1 MLNMSCW
8 INEVLKILF
17 DHICKSPKMD
27 RWTQWIVFPNI
38 FLHNCILLHSF
49 ICWVLQ
55 LFRKS
60 VHTIHLSISH
70 KIYSKNYCKN
80 KEYLWVISQKKKDG
94 RFLVSGRKMVRKYG
108 HLEKWVSIVSIMAFH
123 LHQLPAFYL

>member
-1 MLNMSCW
+1 MLTTKYWANG
-8 INEVLKILF
+8 VLKILVG
-17 DHICKSPKMD
+17 CLCRSLKMD

-38 FLHNCILLHSF
+38 FLHNRILLHSF

-55 LFRKS
+55 LFRKG

-80 KEYLWVISQKKKDG
+80 KEYLGVISQKKKDG